1 MNFALDI
8 LLVCI
13 VIVFVIVGVKRGFI
27 KSAAH
32 FLGAI
37 AAACLSAA
45 LGRMAA
51 QWLYDTLF
59 HEALVEK
66 ISGTIGSMGTA
77 EAVRNVLGSLPDF
90 IIRALEDAGIT
101 EAALKGGV
109 ASQTGQTAELL
120 AASLEPVFVGFLKV
134 LTVIALFLLFMV
146 VVRILANVVSAAF
159 ELPVLSQLN
168 GLLGG
173 VFGLLLGLLSVW
185 VVLAALK
192 VFLPMLSS
200 DMQLQIENWLQ
211 QSVVAGT
218 FVGANP
224 LTGMFR

>member
-45 LGRMAA
+45 LGGMAA

-101 EAALKGGV
+101 EAALFRKAAADREWASAVCRRRYVCRGESFNGNVPLKGRC
-109 ASQTGQTAELL
+109 
-120 AASLEPVFVGFLKV
+120 
-134 LTVIALFLLFMV
+134 LFMKKEK
-146 VVRILANVVSAAF
+146 VRSL
-159 ELPVLSQLN
+159 
-168 GLLGG
+168 
-173 VFGLLLGLLSVW
+173 
-185 VVLAALK
+185 
-192 VFLPMLSS
+192 
-200 DMQLQIENWLQ
+200 
-211 QSVVAGT
+211 
-218 FVGANP
+218 
-224 LTGMFR
+224 

>member
-1 MNFALDI
+1 M
-8 LLVCI
+8 
-13 VIVFVIVGVKRGFI
+13 
-27 KSAAH
+27 
-32 FLGAI
+32 
-37 AAACLSAA
+37 
-45 LGRMAA
+45 
-51 QWLYDTLF
+51 
-59 HEALVEK
+59 
-66 ISGTIGSMGTA
+66 
-77 EAVRNVLGSLPDF
+77 LGSLPDF

>member
-45 LGRMAA
+45 LGGMAA

-134 LTVIALFLLFMV
+134 LTVIALFGPSVSVGRAGRLEGVPAHAQFRHAAADRELASAVCRRRYVCRGESFNGNVPLKGRCLFMKKEK
-146 VVRILANVVSAAF
+146 VRSL
-159 ELPVLSQLN
+159 
-168 GLLGG
+168 
-173 VFGLLLGLLSVW
+173 
-185 VVLAALK
+185 
-192 VFLPMLSS
+192 
-200 DMQLQIENWLQ
+200 
-211 QSVVAGT
+211 
-218 FVGANP
+218 
-224 LTGMFR
+224 

>member
-13 VIVFVIVGVKRGFI
+13 VIVFVIVGVKRGFLSSRRPI
-27 KSAAH
+27 S
-32 FLGAI
+32 GAI

-45 LGRMAA
+45 LGGMAA

-90 IIRALEDAGIT
+90 IIRALEDASIT

-120 AASLEPVFVGFLKV
+120 AASLEPVFVGFLGV
-134 LTVIALFLLFMV
+134 DRYRT
-146 VVRILANVVSAAF
+146 VSAVYGCGADF
-159 ELPVLSQLN
+159 GERCLRCFGASGAEPVKRAA
-168 GLLGG
+168 GRRVRPFAGP
-173 VFGLLLGLLSVW
+173 SVSEW

>member
-45 LGRMAA
+45 LGGMAA

-109 ASQTGQTAELL
+109 AS
-120 AASLEPVFVGFLKV
+120 
-134 LTVIALFLLFMV
+134 
-146 VVRILANVVSAAF
+146 
-159 ELPVLSQLN
+159 
-168 GLLGG
+168 
-173 VFGLLLGLLSVW
+173 
-185 VVLAALK
+185 
-192 VFLPMLSS
+192 
-200 DMQLQIENWLQ
+200 
-211 QSVVAGT
+211 
-218 FVGANP
+218 
-224 LTGMFR
+224 